1 MIKKYFELNN
11 IKSNFLLFYG
21 ENEGQKEE
29 VITQNFI
36 SKFKKNDI
44 FHYEE
49 SEILSNK
56 DNLINQIYNVSLF
69 NDKKLIIILRTTEKL
84 FSLIEELK
92 EKPFENVVLILNA
105 SKLETKS
112 KLRKLFEKDKE
123 LIITPFYND
132 DPKTISNT
140 VQNFFRSK
148 NIPISNEII
157 NMITSKVAGDRN
169 NLKSELIKLE
179 SFLFNKKKVSKDEI
193 LKLTNNYENNNISD
207 LVDYCLLKN
216 KKKVLSLIND
226 FSFNDGDS
234 ILIIRTFLNK
244 LKRLLNL
251 TKTYELNNNLELTI
265 SSFKP
270 PIFWKDKDKVKNQI
284 KIWPNKKIYGL
295 INEINETELL
305 IKRNMNNSRLILN
318 NFIFKTSNN

>member
-29 VITQNFI
+29 VITKNFI

-92 EKPFENVVLILNA
+92 EKPFENIVLILNA

-132 DPKTISNT
+132 DPKTINNT

-216 KKKVLSLIND
+216 KKKVLSLING

-305 IKRNMNNSRLILN
+305 IKKNMNNSRLILN

>member
-29 VITQNFI
+29 VITKNFI

-132 DPKTISNT
+132 DPKTISNA

-284 KIWPNKKIYGL
+284 KIWPNKKIYEL